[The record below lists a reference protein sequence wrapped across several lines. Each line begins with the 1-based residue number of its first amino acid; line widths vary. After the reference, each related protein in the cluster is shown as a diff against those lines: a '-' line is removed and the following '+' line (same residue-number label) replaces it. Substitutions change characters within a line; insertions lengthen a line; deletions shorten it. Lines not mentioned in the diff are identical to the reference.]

1 MEAVSTQK
9 YVFSETLIL
18 VVGFKEIETE
28 VCQASR
34 GEVNSRLQ

>member
-9 YVFSETLIL
+9 DVFIQVLLLFTE
-18 VVGFKEIETE
+18 VKEIKAE

-34 GEVNSRLQ
+34 GEVNSRFQ